1 MLSVCLR
8 YCKNLQEAEDVL
20 QEGFL
25 NAFGHLE
32 QYRKE
37 GPFEGWL
44 RRIMVNCSLRR
55 YEKQVRQQPVLG
67 LEGLDDQVTTM
78 PDVYDKLGS
87 KDLLSIVQELPP
99 AYRMVFNLY
108 VFEGMKHREIAEL
121 LGISE
126 GTSKSNLFDAR
137 TLLKLRLQKIESP
150 KPSTPAYG

>member
-32 QYRKE
+32 QYRNE

-44 RRIMVNCSLRR
+44 RRIMVNASLRR
-55 YEKQVRQQPVLG
+55 YEKQARQQPILG
-67 LEGLDDQVTTM
+67 LEGLDDNVSTL
-78 PDVYDKLGS
+78 PDVYDRLGS
-87 KDLLSIVQELPP
+87 KDLLLIVQELPP

-150 KPSTPAYG
+150 KPTKPAYG